1 LAIHDSAQF
10 VPHEVHVP
18 LTPLYLGSQY
28 NSSSVPQDGQ
38 LPTPYSLEL
47 LCDSHLFTLEK
58 NLSIVTLML
67 ATFIILAKVAV

>member
-1 LAIHDSAQF
+1 MAIHDSAQF

-58 NLSIVTLML
+58 KPLNSYSYVGYFYNIS
-67 ATFIILAKVAV
+67 